1 MSSFSALLRREMMTN
16 VVSRAWQAVRPHV
29 PLIKFRK
36 GSAGSAPVDN
46 VRVVAAA
53 AASAPSSSAK
63 ANFKPVQKG
72 PIIED
77 WQLPYRYRR
86 QQLSQQEVDF
96 INRGGPE

>member
-1 MSSFSALLRREMMTN
+1 MSSYSALFRRDMMTT
-16 VVSRAWQAVRPHV
+16 VVTRTWQAVRPHV

-36 GSAGSAPVDN
+36 GSAVQGHVDN

-53 AASAPSSSAK
+53 APTQSSSK
-63 ANFKPVQKG
+63 PSFKPVQKG

-77 WQLPYRYRR
+77 WQLPLRYRR
-86 QQLSQQEVDF
+86 QALSQQEVDY

>member
-1 MSSFSALLRREMMTN
+1 MSSFSALFRREMMTN
-16 VVSRAWQAVRPHV
+16 VVFRAWQAVRPHV
-29 PLIKFRK
+29 PLIKFRN
-36 GSAGSAPVDN
+36 GSAPVDN

-53 AASAPSSSAK
+53 AASAPSSSGK
-63 ANFKPVQKG
+63 ASFKPVQKG